1 MNMSAIKNT
10 IHDSYDLDD
19 SDYLDESDYNAY
31 VDECE
36 AKRQAEIA
44 RREAALWLSQTD
56 IDVPFWTTLRPAHS
70 QVCFLVF

>member
-1 MNMSAIKNT
+1 MNMSAIKNS

-19 SDYLDESDYNAY
+19 CDYLDESEYNAY

-44 RREAALWLSQTD
+44 RREAALWLAQAD
-56 IDVPFWTTLRPAHS
+56 EGELPF
-70 QVCFLVF
+70 

>member
-36 AKRQAEIA
+36 AKRQAEIK

-56 IDVPFWTTLRPAHS
+56 IDVPF
-70 QVCFLVF
+70 